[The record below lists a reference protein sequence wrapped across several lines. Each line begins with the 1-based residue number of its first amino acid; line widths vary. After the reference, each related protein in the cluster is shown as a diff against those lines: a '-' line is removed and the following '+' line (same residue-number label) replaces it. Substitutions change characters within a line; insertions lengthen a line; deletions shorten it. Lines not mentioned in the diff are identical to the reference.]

1 MMELGTLL
9 IVLII
14 FGLISFV
21 IEKIGGFSP
30 YQAYI
35 AIGVVTVV
43 FSMLYILWPVMNST
57 GDINALTL
65 SINRLTK
72 WLVNFLPGAIIGD
85 VAGVFISKLTGGR

>member
-1 MMELGTLL
+1 MELGTLL
-9 IVLII
+9 FVLII

-21 IEKIGGFSP
+21 IEKIWGVNP
-30 YQAYI
+30 YQVYV

-43 FSMLYILWPVMNST
+43 FSMLYIMWPVMNLT

-65 SINRLTK
+65 SIDRLTK

-85 VAGVFISKLTGGR
+85 IAGVFISKLTGGK